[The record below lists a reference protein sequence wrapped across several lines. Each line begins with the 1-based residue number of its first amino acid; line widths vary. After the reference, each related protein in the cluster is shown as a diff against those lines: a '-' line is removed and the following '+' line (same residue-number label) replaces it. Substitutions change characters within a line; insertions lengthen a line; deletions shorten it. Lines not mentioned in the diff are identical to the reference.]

1 MFTQLNKLFSIFLAL
16 SFAFYGVFVGVA
28 QQICATRLAQIEL
41 AAEISPATGGS
52 CSDHCGSHG
61 SSDAEQPSPAADLPA
76 GCCTI
81 SPSSLDGLSASAAV
95 QCPAPALTTPLDLP
109 VSHLAG
115 IPLIKLPDFR
125 NVPLCSRITD
135 KSTVLRV

>member
-1 MFTQLNKLFSIFLAL
+1 MIAQVNNLFSIVLAF

-41 AAEISPATGGS
+41 AAKELPSAGGS

-61 SSDAEQPSPAADLPA
+61 SPDAEQSSPTDLPA

-81 SPSSLDGLSASAAV
+81 SPSSLDALAASVTA
-95 QCPAPALTTPLDLP
+95 QCPAPVLTTPLELP
-109 VSHLAG
+109 ATQLSG
-115 IPLIKLPDFR
+115 IPEFKPEDFR
-125 NVPLCSRITD
+125 TVLICSLITD